1 MPEASVAEI
10 ARAIAD
16 YVGDNPQAQDTLE
29 GIIQWWLPEVEHKPR
44 VAVIKQALDELVAG
58 GLITAHKAKDAQ
70 ILYRAARGSTE
81 SRETSEA
88 NNSDR

>member
-1 MPEASVAEI
+1 MSEASVAKI

-16 YVGDNPQAQDTLE
+16 YVGNNPQAQDTLE

-58 GLITAHKAKDAQ
+58 GLITAHKAKDTQ
-70 ILYRAARGSTE
+70 ILYRAARGPTE
-81 SRETSEA
+81 STATSEDT
-88 NNSDR
+88 NSDR